1 MSFKISWEPEIKPAN
16 TVDSCVLCS
25 EDYKGFGHN
34 PWPLNDG
41 RGRCCDTCNDYVL
54 LARLARINRLAE
66 GKKPNLKKEQM
77 MVDDRTFDKIKSVLE
92 KGELEVKI
100 DDSFFTDFKNSLDMK
115 V

>member
-1 MSFKISWEPEIKPAN
+1 M
-16 TVDSCVLCS
+16 
-25 EDYKGFGHN
+25 
-34 PWPLNDG
+34 
-41 RGRCCDTCNDYVL
+41 L

-66 GKKPNLKKEQM
+66 GKKPDLKKEQM

>member
-1 MSFKISWEPEIKPAN
+1 MSWVKVQPIKSAN
-16 TVDSCVLCS
+16 TVNSCVLCS

-34 PWPLNDG
+34 PWPLNGG

-66 GKKPNLKKEQM
+66 GKKPDPVKERIVCSNTMRQE
-77 MVDDRTFDKIKSVLE
+77 ILE

>member
-1 MSFKISWEPEIKPAN
+1 MSWVKVQPIKSAN
-16 TVDSCVLCS
+16 TVNSCVLCS

-34 PWPLNDG
+34 PWPLNGG

-66 GKKPNLKKEQM
+66 GKKPDPVKE
-77 MVDDRTFDKIKSVLE
+77 RKEILE

>member
-1 MSFKISWEPEIKPAN
+1 MSWVKVQPVQSAN
-16 TVDSCVLCS
+16 TVNACVLCS
-25 EDYKGFGHN
+25 ENYKGFGHN
-34 PWPLNDG
+34 PWPLNKG

-66 GKKPNLKKEQM
+66 GKKPDPVKE
-77 MVDDRTFDKIKSVLE
+77 RKEILE